1 MLIAQMTVMAGYFTF
16 STVFHKRGSGSF
28 VFGAIPSRETLL

>member
-16 STVFHKRGSGSF
+16 STVFYKRGAGSF
-28 VFGAIPSRETLL
+28 VFGAIPGSETLL